1 MSTES
6 AEAVSHPDSTGNTI
20 IEQEDVV
27 IKDLTYVPNDSNGPN
42 QSPPSNDKHML
53 PLLLSNSESEL
64 GNAVVNGQ
72 KGPLKGQLRQRT
84 PGIDYLQIGNPQ
96 ARGSRSKPTC
106 KSDLPASPLLGNLPI
121 SLNVGNSQDAS
132 GS

>member
-6 AEAVSHPDSTGNTI
+6 AEAVPHPDSTGNTI
-20 IEQEDVV
+20 VEHEDVV
-27 IKDLTYVPNDSNGPN
+27 IKDPTYAANDSNGPN
-42 QSPPSNDKHML
+42 QSPPGNDEHML
-53 PLLLSNSESEL
+53 PLLPSNSESES

-72 KGPLKGQLRQRT
+72 KGPLEGRLRQRT
-84 PGIDYLQIGNPQ
+84 PGIDYLRIGNPQ
-96 ARGSRSKPTC
+96 ARGSRSKPTY

-121 SLNVGNSQDAS
+121 SLNVGNPQDAS